1 MADQTIVDGLLEAA
15 RRLSN
20 RCDALLPSL
29 IGQGGVAHAT
39 NTLDY
44 AWPLHEAWIRT
55 WGGHGATTLLLGMNP
70 GPWGMAQSGVP
81 FGATGIVREEL
92 ALPDLPLPT
101 PEGAHPKRPIIGLS
115 QERQEV

>member
-55 WGGHGATTLLLGMNP
+55 WGGHGATTLLL
-70 GPWGMAQSGVP
+70 
-81 FGATGIVREEL
+81 
-92 ALPDLPLPT
+92 
-101 PEGAHPKRPIIGLS
+101 
-115 QERQEV
+115 